1 MIYCKDICKLFPS
14 ATRNYK
20 DGRKSCRECGIFIKT
35 TDTHC
40 SCCGSPLAFKGRANI
55 NQLRRRAKN
64 RLLVSCIHRQDEQ
77 DLTNEATIK

>member
-14 ATRNYK
+14 AARNYK

-55 NQLRRRAKN
+55 TQLLRRAQKRF
-64 RLLVSCIHRQDEQ
+64 RVSRYSKQNKKF
-77 DLTNEATIK
+77 LIKQERI